1 MKKDYKK
8 ITLEQGITLNEMVF
22 YLMEYA
28 SRGEFVCAEYEG
40 HKFYSDTISM
50 NSAYQKIYGKTY
62 YEIMA
67 DGQDAGD
74 EDVTDTS
81 AVNVLQKETKVE
93 VSEAVE
99 EVIEEE
105 TEAVEEVEDVQP
117 EMVEIPTDTLVVETT
132 EETEAEEIVE
142 TTEAEETAEVEEEE
156 EEELSELEKY
166 GRSRIRKP
174 YWAAWKKCVERY
186 EGDAEKEADL
196 EVCLDII
203 SAIDEN
209 DLKLKAAVK
218 VVKDLILPKEK
229 VDEILEI
236 LEMFGDKGYYISKK
250 SRASKGFRR
259 TTALGETN
267 CAVYIDRDTRCQYLW
282 VKDGGAGGMH
292 LLVNADGT
300 PKLYEGDV
308 E

>member
-1 MKKDYKK
+1 MKKDYRK

-50 NSAYQKIYGKTY
+50 NSAYQKVYGKSY

-67 DGQDAGD
+67 DGQDES
-74 EDVTDTS
+74 ED
-81 AVNVLQKETKVE
+81 
-93 VSEAVE
+93 
-99 EVIEEE
+99 
-105 TEAVEEVEDVQP
+105 
-117 EMVEIPTDTLVVETT
+117 VETT
-132 EETEAEEIVE
+132 SASVEETVAAVEVAE
-142 TTEAEETAEVEEEE
+142 TTVKVEEAVVEVVEETAEDAEEAVVETAVEVAEAAAEEVAEEAPVEEEE
-156 EEELSELEKY
+156 EELLSELEKY

-174 YWAAWKKCVERY
+174 YWAAWKKCVELY
-186 EGDAEKEADL
+186 EGDAEKEKDL
-196 EVCLDII
+196 DVCLDII

-218 VVKDLILPKEK
+218 VVKNLDLPKEK
-229 VDEILEI
+229 VDEILEMLQI
-236 LEMFGDKGYYISKK
+236 FGDKAYYIAKK
-250 SRASKGFRR
+250 SRASKGFRK
-259 TTALGETN
+259 TTALGEAN

-292 LLVNADGT
+292 LLVNPDGT

>member
-1 MKKDYKK
+1 MKKDYRK

-50 NSAYQKIYGKTY
+50 NSAYQKVYGKSY

-67 DGQDAGD
+67 DGQDES
-74 EDVTDTS
+74 ED
-81 AVNVLQKETKVE
+81 
-93 VSEAVE
+93 
-99 EVIEEE
+99 
-105 TEAVEEVEDVQP
+105 
-117 EMVEIPTDTLVVETT
+117 VETT
-132 EETEAEEIVE
+132 SASVEETVAAVEVAE
-142 TTEAEETAEVEEEE
+142 TTVKVEEAVVEVVEETAEDAVEAVVETAVEVAEAAAEEVAEEAPVEEEE
-156 EEELSELEKY
+156 EELLSELEKY

-174 YWAAWKKCVERY
+174 YWAAWKKCVELY
-186 EGDAEKEADL
+186 EGDAEKEKDL
-196 EVCLDII
+196 DVCLDII

-218 VVKDLILPKEK
+218 VVKNLDLPKEK
-229 VDEILEI
+229 VDEILEMLQI
-236 LEMFGDKGYYISKK
+236 FGDKAYYIAKK
-250 SRASKGFRR
+250 SRASKGFRK
-259 TTALGETN
+259 TTALGEAN

-292 LLVNADGT
+292 LLVNPDGT

>member
-1 MKKDYKK
+1 MKKDYRK

-50 NSAYQKIYGKTY
+50 NSAYQKVYGKSY

-67 DGQDAGD
+67 DGQDES
-74 EDVTDTS
+74 ED
-81 AVNVLQKETKVE
+81 
-93 VSEAVE
+93 
-99 EVIEEE
+99 
-105 TEAVEEVEDVQP
+105 
-117 EMVEIPTDTLVVETT
+117 VETT
-132 EETEAEEIVE
+132 SASVEETVAAVDVAE
-142 TTEAEETAEVEEEE
+142 TTVKVEEAVVEVVEETAEDAEEAIAETAVEVAEAAVEEAPVEEEE
-156 EEELSELEKY
+156 EELLSELEKY

-174 YWAAWKKCVERY
+174 YWAAWKKCVELY
-186 EGDAEKEADL
+186 EGDAEKEKDL
-196 EVCLDII
+196 DVCLDII

-218 VVKDLILPKEK
+218 VVKNLDLPKEK
-229 VDEILEI
+229 VDEILEMLQI
-236 LEMFGDKGYYISKK
+236 FGDKAYYIAKK
-250 SRASKGFRR
+250 SRASKGFRK
-259 TTALGETN
+259 TTALGEAN
-267 CAVYIDRDTRCQYLW
+267 CSIYIDRDTRCQYLW

-292 LLVNADGT
+292 LLVNPDGT

>member
-1 MKKDYKK
+1 MKKDYRK
-8 ITLEQGITLNEMVF
+8 ITLEKGITINEMVF

-28 SRGEFVCAEYEG
+28 SRGEFVCVEYEG

-50 NSAYQKIYGKTY
+50 NSAYQKVYGKSY

-67 DGQDAGD
+67 DGQDES
-74 EDVTDTS
+74 ED
-81 AVNVLQKETKVE
+81 
-93 VSEAVE
+93 
-99 EVIEEE
+99 
-105 TEAVEEVEDVQP
+105 
-117 EMVEIPTDTLVVETT
+117 VETT
-132 EETEAEEIVE
+132 SASVEETVAAVEVAE
-142 TTEAEETAEVEEEE
+142 TTVKVEEAVVEVVEETAEDAEEAIAETAVEVAEAAAEEAPVEEEE
-156 EEELSELEKY
+156 EELLSELEKY

-174 YWAAWKKCVERY
+174 YWAAWKKCVELY
-186 EGDAEKEADL
+186 EGDAEKEKDL
-196 EVCLDII
+196 DVCLDII

-218 VVKDLILPKEK
+218 VVKNLDLPKEK
-229 VDEILEI
+229 VDEILEMLQI
-236 LEMFGDKGYYISKK
+236 FGDKAYYIAKK
-250 SRASKGFRR
+250 SRASKGFRK
-259 TTALGETN
+259 TTALGEAN

-292 LLVNADGT
+292 LLVNPDGT

>member
-1 MKKDYKK
+1 MKKDYRK

-50 NSAYQKIYGKTY
+50 NSAYQKVYGKSY

-67 DGQDAGD
+67 DGQDES
-74 EDVTDTS
+74 ED
-81 AVNVLQKETKVE
+81 
-93 VSEAVE
+93 
-99 EVIEEE
+99 
-105 TEAVEEVEDVQP
+105 
-117 EMVEIPTDTLVVETT
+117 VETT
-132 EETEAEEIVE
+132 SASVEETVAAVEVAE
-142 TTEAEETAEVEEEE
+142 TTVKVEEAVVEVVEETAEDAEEAVAETAVEVAEAAAEEAPVEEEE
-156 EEELSELEKY
+156 EELLSELEKY

-174 YWAAWKKCVERY
+174 YWAAWKKCVELY
-186 EGDAEKEADL
+186 EGDAEKEKDL
-196 EVCLDII
+196 DVCLDII

-218 VVKDLILPKEK
+218 VVKNLDLPKEK
-229 VDEILEI
+229 VDEILEMLQI
-236 LEMFGDKGYYISKK
+236 FGDKAYYIAKK
-250 SRASKGFRR
+250 SRASKGFRK

-267 CAVYIDRDTRCQYLW
+267 CSIYIDRDTRCQYLW
-282 VKDGGAGGMH
+282 VKDGSAGGMH
-292 LLVNADGT
+292 LLVNPDGT

>member
-1 MKKDYKK
+1 MKKDYRK
-8 ITLEQGITLNEMVF
+8 ITLEKGITINEMVF

-28 SRGEFVCAEYEG
+28 SRGEFVCVEYEG

-50 NSAYQKIYGKTY
+50 NSAYQKVYGKSY

-67 DGQDAGD
+67 DGQDAS
-74 EDVTDTS
+74 EDV
-81 AVNVLQKETKVE
+81 ETPVASVE
-93 VSEAVE
+93 ETVAEVAETTVKVE
-99 EVIEEE
+99 EV
-105 TEAVEEVEDVQP
+105 A
-117 EMVEIPTDTLVVETT
+117 VETT
-132 EETEAEEIVE
+132 EET
-142 TTEAEETAEVEEEE
+142 AEETAEEVVAETTAEVEEGVAEVAEEAPVEEEE
-156 EEELSELEKY
+156 EELLSELEKY

-174 YWAAWKKCVERY
+174 YWAAWKKCVELY
-186 EGDAEKEADL
+186 EGDAEKEKDL
-196 EVCLDII
+196 DVCLDII

-218 VVKDLILPKEK
+218 VVKNLDLPKEK
-229 VDEILEI
+229 VDEILEMLQI
-236 LEMFGDKGYYISKK
+236 FGDKAYYIAKK
-250 SRASKGFRR
+250 SRASKGFRK
-259 TTALGETN
+259 TTALGEAN

-292 LLVNADGT
+292 LLVNPDGT

>member
-1 MKKDYKK
+1 MKKDYRK

-50 NSAYQKIYGKTY
+50 NSAYQKVYGKSY

-67 DGQDAGD
+67 DGQDES
-74 EDVTDTS
+74 ED
-81 AVNVLQKETKVE
+81 
-93 VSEAVE
+93 
-99 EVIEEE
+99 
-105 TEAVEEVEDVQP
+105 
-117 EMVEIPTDTLVVETT
+117 VETT
-132 EETEAEEIVE
+132 SASVEETVAAVEVAE
-142 TTEAEETAEVEEEE
+142 TTVKVEEAVVEVVEETAEDAEEAVAETAVEVAEAAAEEAPVEEEE
-156 EEELSELEKY
+156 EELLSELEKY

-174 YWAAWKKCVERY
+174 YWAAWKKCVELY
-186 EGDAEKEADL
+186 EGDAEKEKDL
-196 EVCLDII
+196 DVCLDII

-218 VVKDLILPKEK
+218 VVKNLDLPKEK
-229 VDEILEI
+229 VDEILEMLQI
-236 LEMFGDKGYYISKK
+236 FGDKAYYIAKK
-250 SRASKGFRR
+250 SRASKGFRK
-259 TTALGETN
+259 TTALGEAN

-292 LLVNADGT
+292 LLVNPDGT

>member
-1 MKKDYKK
+1 MKKDYRK
-8 ITLEQGITLNEMVF
+8 ITLEKGITINEMVF

-50 NSAYQKIYGKTY
+50 NSAYQKVYGKSY

-67 DGQDAGD
+67 DGQDAS
-74 EDVTDTS
+74 ED
-81 AVNVLQKETKVE
+81 
-93 VSEAVE
+93 
-99 EVIEEE
+99 
-105 TEAVEEVEDVQP
+105 
-117 EMVEIPTDTLVVETT
+117 VETT
-132 EETEAEEIVE
+132 SASVEETVAAVEVAE
-142 TTEAEETAEVEEEE
+142 TTVKVEEAVVEVVEETAEDAEEAVAETAVEVAEAAAEEAPVEEEE
-156 EEELSELEKY
+156 EELLSELEKY

-174 YWAAWKKCVERY
+174 YWAAWKKCVELY
-186 EGDAEKEADL
+186 EGDAEKEKDL
-196 EVCLDII
+196 DVCLDII

-218 VVKDLILPKEK
+218 VVKNLDLPKEK
-229 VDEILEI
+229 VDEILEMLQI
-236 LEMFGDKGYYISKK
+236 FGDKAYYIAKK
-250 SRASKGFRR
+250 SRASKGFRK
-259 TTALGETN
+259 TTALGEAN

-292 LLVNADGT
+292 LLVNPDGT

>member
-1 MKKDYKK
+1 MKKDYRK
-8 ITLEQGITLNEMVF
+8 ITLEQGITINEMVF

-28 SRGEFVCAEYEG
+28 SRGEFVCVEYEG

-50 NSAYQKIYGKTY
+50 NSAYQKVYGKSY

-67 DGQDAGD
+67 DGQDAS
-74 EDVTDTS
+74 EDV
-81 AVNVLQKETKVE
+81 ETPVASVE
-93 VSEAVE
+93 ETVAEVAETTVKVE
-99 EVIEEE
+99 EV
-105 TEAVEEVEDVQP
+105 A
-117 EMVEIPTDTLVVETT
+117 VETT
-132 EETEAEEIVE
+132 EET
-142 TTEAEETAEVEEEE
+142 AEETAEEVVAETTAEVEEGVAEVAEEVAEEAPVEEEE
-156 EEELSELEKY
+156 EELLSELEKY

-174 YWAAWKKCVERY
+174 YWAAWKKCVELY
-186 EGDAEKEADL
+186 EGDAEKEKDL
-196 EVCLDII
+196 DVCLDII

-218 VVKDLILPKEK
+218 VVKNLDLPKEK
-229 VDEILEI
+229 VDEILEMLQI
-236 LEMFGDKGYYISKK
+236 FGDKAYYIAKK
-250 SRASKGFRR
+250 SRASKGFRK
-259 TTALGETN
+259 TTALGEAN

-292 LLVNADGT
+292 LLVNPDGT